1 MSQEN
6 SQGERAPQG
15 CRAREVGVE
24 PRSRCVRG
32 YLLLSP
38 HPFARK
44 VRSALFQHGL
54 GREVLGNTPG
64 AMTRSEP
71 SRDAERGE
79 GPGVRSK
86 EAKVP
91 RSYLGYCDHR
101 RSWVDEKGRS
111 LRGGHPPLGGER
123 RREE

>member
-64 AMTRSEP
+64 AVTRSEP
-71 SRDAERGE
+71 SRGCRARRGSWGPEQGGE
-79 GPGVRSK
+79 GPRQLLRILRPP
-86 EAKVP
+86 A
-91 RSYLGYCDHR
+91 LM
-101 RSWVDEKGRS
+101 GR
-111 LRGGHPPLGGER
+111 
-123 RREE
+123 